1 LRSLRGNSDASS
13 VFDMATLVARVVPFT
28 SLHGMGGR
36 RGRVLVERSLMVYRH
51 TWLIIVSGFFEPV
64 FYLLS
69 IGVGLGHLVPDIT
82 VHGHAVGYTAFV
94 APALLASSAMNGAI
108 YDSTFNIFWKLKY
121 VKIYEAVLS
130 TPLGPLDVAS
140 GEITWALG
148 RGFVYSAAFLIVMSV
163 MGLLHSWWALLCL
176 PFALLE
182 ALAFAACGMAFTT
195 FMRSWQDFE
204 WVTLAI
210 LPMFLFSAT
219 FYPLTTYP
227 RAVADVV
234 RWTPLYQAVDV
245 QRALALGHVGPG
257 LLANLAYLLA
267 MGVVGVAVATRRLG
281 KLLLR

>member
-1 LRSLRGNSDASS
+1 
-13 VFDMATLVARVVPFT
+13 M
-28 SLHGMGGR
+28 
-36 RGRVLVERSLMVYRH
+36 LVERNLMVYRH

-64 FYLLS
+64 FYLFS
-69 IGVGLGHLVPDIT
+69 IGIGIGHLVPDLT
-82 VHGHAVGYTAFV
+82 FHGHPVGYTSFV

-121 VKIYEAVLS
+121 VKVYEAVLS
-130 TPLGPLDVAS
+130 TPLGPLDVAT

-148 RGFVYSAAFLIVMSV
+148 RGFIYSAAFLAVMTT

-182 ALAFAACGMAFTT
+182 ALAFAACGMACTT
-195 FMRSWQDFE
+195 FMRSWQDFD

-219 FYPLTTYP
+219 FYPLSTYP
-227 RAVADVV
+227 HAIGDIV

-245 QRALALGHVGPG
+245 QRSLALGHVSLG

-267 MGVVGVAVATRRLG
+267 MGVIGVAVAGRRLG
-281 KLLLR
+281 KLLLK